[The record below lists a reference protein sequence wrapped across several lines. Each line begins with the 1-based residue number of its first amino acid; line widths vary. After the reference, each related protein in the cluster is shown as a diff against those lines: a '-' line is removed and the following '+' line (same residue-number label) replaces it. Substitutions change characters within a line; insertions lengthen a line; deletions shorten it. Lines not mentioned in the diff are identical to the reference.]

1 MGYNKEVSKG
11 TMDNLFNE
19 GNEEYLT
26 RVVVDVSTRTFYM
39 YSNEGEVREVSC
51 DTVDEFMNVL
61 TFVKDFDDI
70 GLLGDDVLVYAEPK
84 SLYQ

>member
-11 TMDNLFNE
+11 TMDNLFSQE
-19 GNEEYLT
+19 NEEHLT
-26 RVVVDVSTRTFYM
+26 RVVVDVSSRKFLL
-39 YSNEGEVREVSC
+39 YSNEGDRREVSC

-61 TFVKDFDDI
+61 TCVKDFDEI

-84 SLYQ
+84 IK